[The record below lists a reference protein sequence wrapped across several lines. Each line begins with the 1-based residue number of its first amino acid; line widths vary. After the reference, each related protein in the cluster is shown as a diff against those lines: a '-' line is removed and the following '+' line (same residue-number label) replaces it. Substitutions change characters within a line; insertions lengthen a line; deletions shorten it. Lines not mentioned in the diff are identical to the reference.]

1 MDEQN
6 QAQEFNV
13 LLDSILAGDD
23 VSLDAGELSEDINLA
38 SYLHS
43 LDLAA
48 NTFAL
53 QRDLRE
59 RLTPENKEKNLMK
72 RKKLLIGVTLIV
84 MIGLFILTPAG
95 TYAQSILRRLGGIT
109 FITQEPIPPYEQ
121 DAAATLVAERA
132 ASATAVA
139 AQAKD
144 NEKEPAGEVVHP
156 VSNAESTT
164 NSDEAAET
172 IESTDYPT
180 ATPPPIFDDDKIQNL
195 AGFPGWRPEIVPEG
209 YTLSRYNVENDN
221 AGNHLVHIGYSQG
234 EKASFKFFDTF
245 QYVTDV
251 NRPEGFGNWNIGDVP
266 VSNVLVNGEVALFAE
281 KAHIIPPPGA
291 NILIWTTNEYT
302 FMMIASDLNQETMID
317 IAESMQVP

>member
-1 MDEQN
+1 MDEQK

-13 LLDSILAGDD
+13 LLDSILAGDE
-23 VSLDAGELSEDINLA
+23 VTLDSSELSETVKLA

-43 LDLAA
+43 IDLAA

-53 QRDLRE
+53 QHDLRE
-59 RLTPENKEKNLMK
+59 RLTPQNKEKNLMN
-72 RKKLLIGVTLIV
+72 RKKLIIGVTLVV

-95 TYAQSILRRLGGIT
+95 TYAQSILRRLGGVT

-121 DAAATLVAERA
+121 DAAATLLAERA
-132 ASATAVA
+132 ASATAEA
-139 AQAKD
+139 AHAKD
-144 NEKEPAGEVVHP
+144 NEKEPAGVVVHP
-156 VSNAESTT
+156 VSTAESTS

-180 ATPPPIFDDDKIQNL
+180 ATPPPILNDDEIQNL
-195 AGFPGWRPEIVPEG
+195 AGFPGWRPKIVPEG

-221 AGNHLVHIGYSQG
+221 AGNPLVHIGYSQG

-266 VSNVLVNGEVALFAE
+266 VSNVLINGEVALFAE

-291 NILIWTTNEYT
+291 NILIWTTNEYI
-302 FMMIASDLNQETMID
+302 FMMIATDLNQETMIA
-317 IAESMQVP
+317 IAESMQAP